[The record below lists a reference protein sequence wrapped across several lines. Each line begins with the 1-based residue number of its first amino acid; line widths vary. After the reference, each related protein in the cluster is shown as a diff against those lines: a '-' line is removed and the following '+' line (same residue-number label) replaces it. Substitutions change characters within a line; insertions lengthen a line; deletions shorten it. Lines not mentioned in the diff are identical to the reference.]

1 MIPFRKRTVVRS
13 SRVKKDDND
22 DDDES
27 NTVVSAS
34 ATAKDADAISGE
46 VKLSKVTTVYESA
59 KEIIPHHFA
68 GDSATAS
75 SQLDPATIKATGM
88 YGPVQAPSFLRATS
102 RFDYQPDIC
111 KDYKETGFCGYGD
124 NCKFLHDRG
133 DYKSG
138 WQMER
143 EWEDKQAA
151 KRQRLQLLEERA
163 LTTMGVDARSSR
175 TDETEENYEV
185 LDEDEFPFACH
196 LCREGFSDPVVTLC
210 GHFFCR
216 TCAVEG
222 SKRSSRC
229 AVCNKQTYGVF
240 NKARKLIKYMES
252 KGLREKTRLAV
263 PEGEGGLEDSQVS
276 SSLLPPSIDPQLPKP
291 SERSRLTTVR
301 RGKWEEVV

>member
-1 MIPFRKRTVVRS
+1 
-13 SRVKKDDND
+13 
-22 DDDES
+22 
-27 NTVVSAS
+27 
-34 ATAKDADAISGE
+34 
-46 VKLSKVTTVYESA
+46 
-59 KEIIPHHFA
+59 
-68 GDSATAS
+68 
-75 SQLDPATIKATGM
+75 M

-229 AVCNKQTYGVF
+229 AVCNKQTFGVF

-252 KGLREKTRLAV
+252 KGLREKTRLAF
-263 PEGEGGLEDSQVS
+263 PEGEGGLEDPEVS
-276 SSLLPPSIDPQLPKP
+276 PQPPSIDPQLPKP
-291 SERSRLTTVR
+291 AERSKLTTVR

>member
-1 MIPFRKRTVVRS
+1 MIPFRKRTVIRS
-13 SRVKKDDND
+13 SRVKKDDS
-22 DDDES
+22 DDDEL
-27 NTVVSAS
+27 NTASVSVTMKDVH
-34 ATAKDADAISGE
+34 ATDSGE
-46 VKLSKVTTVYESA
+46 VKLSKVTTVYQSA
-59 KEIIPHHFA
+59 KEIIPHNFA
-68 GDSATAS
+68 GDSATAT
-75 SQLDPATIKATGM
+75 SQVDPTTMRATGA

-151 KRQRLQLLEERA
+151 KRQRLKQLEDKA
-163 LTTMGVDARSSR
+163 ITTMGVDSRSSR
-175 TDETEENYEV
+175 TEDSEENYEV
-185 LDEDEFPFACH
+185 HDDDEFPFACH
-196 LCREGFSDPVVTLC
+196 LCREGFVDPVVSLC

-216 TCAVEG
+216 SCAVEG

-229 AVCNKQTYGVF
+229 AVCNKQTHGVF

-252 KGLREKTRLAV
+252 KEKVRRTV
-263 PEGEGGLEDSQVS
+263 PEGEGGNEDSERVS
-276 SSLLPPSIDPQLPKP
+276 LDLQPSIDAQLPIP
-291 SERSRLTTVR
+291 TERSRLTTVR